1 MPCRRGWRERAG
13 LRLAGYKIGATNAQV
28 QARFGVD
35 APFSGRLFA
44 DYVDESPLRVPA
56 GAVNF
61 HAIEA
66 EFDFVMGRPLPPRA
80 APYTRDEV
88 RAAVASVHPAI
99 EVPDSRYADWLSM
112 RAEDLIADNAIGCL
126 LCLGPAA
133 EGGLDRDLAGQ
144 QVIVRIDGEVVS
156 EGAGANVLGD
166 PWNVMVWL
174 ANQLSARGETLE
186 AGHVVTTGSAADVVQ
201 CKPGDTVTA
210 EFGPIGTG
218 ARYVSRHE
226 GRERTMSTSAARQA
240 AEAAIPNEP
249 EPTEA
254 ELRVQLAAAYRLVEH
269 FGWNESIYGHLTAR
283 VPGPERHFLI
293 NPYGLRYGEVTG
305 VEPGQDHARGRDR
318 GPRATGR

>member
-1 MPCRRGWRERAG
+1 MDRQAAARGGALLWEAWQEGTQIAALPGDCRPQTLDDAYAVQAGLAASAG

-35 APFSGRLFA
+35 APFSGRLFRE
-44 DYVDESPLRVPA
+44 YVDESPLRVPA

-66 EFDFVMGRPLPPRA
+66 EFDFVMGHALPPRA

-88 RAAVASVHPAI
+88 RAAVRSVHPAI

-126 LCLGPAA
+126 LCVGPAA
-133 EGGLDRDLAGQ
+133 EGGLDHDLAGQ

-156 EGAGANVLGD
+156 EGAGSNVLGD

-174 ANQLSARGETLE
+174 ANQLSARGDTLE

-201 CKPGDTVTA
+201 CRPGDTVTA
-210 EFGPIGTG
+210 EFGPIGT
-218 ARYVSRHE
+218 
-226 GRERTMSTSAARQA
+226 
-240 AEAAIPNEP
+240 AE
-249 EPTEA
+249 
-254 ELRVQLAAAYRLVEH
+254 VH
-269 FGWNESIYGHLTAR
+269 FEK
-283 VPGPERHFLI
+283 
-293 NPYGLRYGEVTG
+293 
-305 VEPGQDHARGRDR
+305 QGRDER
-318 GPRATGR
+318 